1 MPSYLRRLARALRP
15 VPPQDGT
22 CEPAII
28 ARMAEGD
35 AMALGEIY
43 DREAPTVYQAVMR
56 IVRCPDDG
64 EDVVEE
70 TFYRAWQR
78 AGSFDV
84 SHGSVCAWLLRM
96 GRSRALDLLRRRS
109 SGRNKAMLMF
119 NDARLSTRAPSAV
132 EQAEASEHA
141 EYVRTALDRIPARER
156 EAIVLALFGGLSHSE
171 IAVHLGIPLGTVKT
185 RIRRGMERL
194 RELLIFTHV
203 S

>member
-1 MPSYLRRLARALRP
+1 MASYLRRLARALRP
-15 VPPQDGT
+15 VPPQKRS

-43 DREAPTVYQAVMR
+43 DREASTVYQAVMR
-56 IVRCPDDG
+56 IVRCPDDA
-64 EDVVEE
+64 ENVVEE

-84 SHGSVCAWLLRM
+84 SRGSVCAWLLNM
-96 GRSRALDLLRRRS
+96 ARSRALDLLRRRS
-109 SGRNKAMLMF
+109 SGRNKEMRMF
-119 NDARLSTRAPSAV
+119 NDARHSARAPSAV
-132 EQAEASEHA
+132 EQAEASDHA
-141 EYVRTALDRIPARER
+141 DYVRTALDRIPARER
-156 EAIVLALFGGLSHSE
+156 EAIVLAFFGGLSQSE

-194 RELLIFTHV
+194 RELPIFTRI